1 MPSTHHTGD
10 TLSDL
15 RPCVICHHQDTHR
28 FACVDCSSRFAEM
41 LRDLPELYA
50 VTAGEFWPVGV
61 GQGSG
66 GKSSETPL
74 GLRVAAL
81 DGRSSRVALETLE
94 SWERCLRET
103 FSPQQ
108 DADLA
113 QRERKAQRW
122 ADSDSDD
129 LHGVTLCG
137 VVDWLLRNLERICT
151 EFPAVDEF
159 HAEVKALHKIARA
172 AAREPVEDVTVIECP
187 ADHEGGL
194 CGKRLKLTGEYVSCP
209 RCGTE
214 WDRPRLLMVARYA
227 NADIWQPAGVVSEHL
242 GIPPRTL
249 SRWAQQGLVQRR
261 GTNYLWSSVVSHVQ
275 GEGAT
280 A

>member
-1 MPSTHHTGD
+1 M
-10 TLSDL
+10 SDL
-15 RPCVICHHQDTHR
+15 HKCPVCAHQDTHR
-28 FACVDCSSRFAEM
+28 MACVTCSERLAEM

-94 SWERCLRET
+94 SWERALRED

-108 DADLA
+108 DPDLA

-159 HAEVKALHKIARA
+159 HAEVKALHKVARA

-194 CGKRLKLTGEYVSCP
+194 CGKRLKLTGEYCRCE

-261 GTNYLWSSVVSHVQ
+261 GTNYVWSSVVSHVR
-275 GEGAT
+275 GEGIT